1 MKTITRTLSLVSMLI
16 GISIYAQQSDFNTRE
31 VNFKNPDIIKEW
43 HPLNHISSFKVG
55 NGGLEVVVDGEDPY
69 FVGPP
74 MNFPSDKPLWL
85 ILKVKS
91 EKGGMGQIFYFK
103 KNATEEDSV
112 RFDIRPV
119 IWQEIEVPLP
129 KLGTNYRFRID
140 PPGNSGVFVIEKFT
154 VEPRV
159 EFTFPQWKPEKFITS
174 AKPVISA
181 GKLTMHLNDKNPLAY
196 EFQFNGKSIGC
207 SIIPV
212 RIGYTYEKELHW
224 VELSPQDTTLKRG
237 NNRVSIQSTFK
248 DKHKGEWSI
257 NYTFQN
263 VSNVI
268 ETTTEVS
275 CNQRRQVMFLPLHLL
290 SAGEKQYGTNKTQG
304 LFAGLE
310 YLENEA
316 SSSQLDIVGPE
327 SARRT
332 PSPHKVTFPLMSIV
346 QNGVYIGFIWENNLE
361 YAPIFDSPDRTFNTD
376 THIIGLLF
384 PGWEN
389 VRRVEGEVLPERGV
403 EILPGN
409 KVVSRAWIIA
419 GEGETVVSS
428 VQQFIKLRGLS
439 PLPNPG
445 FTLDG
450 YVKLAGHGWLNSKIR
465 ENNLYRHAYWPGSG
479 FNPMPA
485 ADAAFYQDW
494 LTEFAHDTLFR
505 ELSAALKEAINAVRP
520 ESYYHSGIGHI
531 KVPTAPLVYGNLNPA
546 VKIASQIA
554 KQNLSRFNQN
564 GVVVYR
570 PSGVDYAKTHYT
582 NHANG
587 LTAQVIST
595 ALDAAVFSGDGE
607 LIKLAIERLRGLE
620 IYKNEVPR
628 GAQTWE
634 VPLHTPDILASA
646 HLVHAYTLGYKLTG
660 EKIFLERAQYWAYTG
675 VPFVYLVS
683 PTKGLVGPYSTIAVL
698 GATSWKAPV
707 WMGLP
712 VQWCG
717 LVYSDALYTLAEV
730 DDNPIWRQIAD
741 GITAAGIQ
749 HTYETNDV
757 EHGGLL
763 PDSYDLKAQRRN
775 GPAINPGTLQVNA
788 IRYYKK
794 PPIYDCKVSPVSKFI
809 INAPGNITLRQSKA
823 NVTGFTVEPWSSKP
837 YYILVNNVPTN
848 VVVEVNGKKVKV
860 GDGIP
865 DESPRLAVMDRKI
878 QINGK
883 EVIAL
888 SGTGRISPSAK
899 ISRRNLVINVMNKAD
914 VEIRTK

>member
-1 MKTITRTLSLVSMLI
+1 MNRNNLDFAFLIINAKREGIMKKITGILLLASTLI
-16 GISIYAQQSDFNTRE
+16 GVSIFAQQSDSGIIE

-43 HPLNHISSFKVG
+43 HPLNHISSFKACPD
-55 NGGLEVVVDGEDPY
+55 GLEVVVDGEDPY

-74 MNFPSDKPLWL
+74 MNFPPDKPLWL

-91 EKGGMGQIFYFK
+91 EKGGMGQVFYFK

-140 PPGNSGVFVIEKFT
+140 PPGSSGVFVIEKFT
-154 VEPRV
+154 VEPRI
-159 EFTFPQWKPEKFITS
+159 EFTFPQWKPEKYTTS
-174 AKPVISA
+174 TKPVVSA
-181 GKLTMHLNDKNPLAY
+181 GKLTMHLNDKSPLAY
-196 EFQFNGKSIGC
+196 EFQFNGKSIGR

-212 RIGYTYEKELHW
+212 RIGYLYGKELHW
-224 VELSPQDTTLKRG
+224 VDLSPQDTTLKKG
-237 NNRVSIQSTFK
+237 NNRVSIQSIFK
-248 DKHKGEWSI
+248 DKHNGEWKL
-257 NYTFQN
+257 NYTFQA
-263 VSNVI
+263 VSNMI
-268 ETTTEVS
+268 ETTTEIG
-275 CNQRRQVMFLPLHLL
+275 CNQPRQVMFAPLHLL
-290 SAGEKQYGTNKTQG
+290 SVGQTQYGTNKTQG

-316 SSSQLDIVGPE
+316 SSSQLDIVGHE

-346 QNGVYIGFIWENNLE
+346 QNGVYIGFIWERNLD
-361 YAPIFDSPDRTFNTD
+361 YSPIFDSPDRTFNTD
-376 THIIGLLF
+376 THIMGLLF

-389 VRRVEGEVLPERGV
+389 VRRIEGEILPQEGLEV
-403 EILPGN
+403 SPGN

-419 GEGETVVSS
+419 GEGATVIPS
-428 VQQFIKLRGLS
+428 VQQYIKLRGLP
-439 PLPNPG
+439 PLPDTGYN
-445 FTLDG
+445 LDG
-450 YVKLAGHGWLNSKIR
+450 YVQLTIHGWLKSKVR
-465 ENNLYRHAYWPGSG
+465 ENNLYRHAYWPGSA
-479 FNPMPA
+479 FNPMST

-494 LTEFAHDTLFR
+494 LAEFAPAAQTE
-505 ELSAALKEAINAVRP
+505 ELYAVSKVSLAAVRP
-520 ESYYHSGIGHI
+520 ENYYNAQIGHI
-531 KVPTAPLVYGNLNPA
+531 KVPTAPLVYGNINPA
-546 VKIASQIA
+546 IKTASHIA

-570 PSGVDYAKTHYT
+570 AGGVDYAKTHYT

-587 LTAQVIST
+587 LTAQVLAT
-595 ALDAAVFSGDGE
+595 ALDAAVFSGDDE
-607 LIKLAIERLRGLE
+607 LIKSAIERLRGLE
-620 IYKNEVPR
+620 VYKDGVPR

-660 EKIFLERAQYWAYTG
+660 EKLFLDRAQYWAYTG
-675 VPFVYLVS
+675 VPFVYLVN
-683 PTKGLVGPYSTIAVL
+683 PTRGRVGPYSTIAVL
-698 GATSWKAPV
+698 GATSWNAPV
-707 WMGLP
+707 WIGLP

-717 LVYSDALYTLAEV
+717 LVYSDALYTLADV
-730 DDNPIWRQIAD
+730 DNNPIWRQIAD

-749 HTYETNDV
+749 HTWETNDV

-763 PDSYDLKAQRRN
+763 PDSYDLRAQRRN

-809 INAPGNITLRQSKA
+809 INAPGSITLRQSKA
-823 NVTGFTVEPWSSKP
+823 NVTGFIVEPWSSKP

-848 VVVEVNGKKVKV
+848 AIVEVNGKEIKV
-860 GDGIP
+860 G
-865 DESPRLAVMDRKI
+865 E
-878 QINGK
+878 
-883 EVIAL
+883 
-888 SGTGRISPSAK
+888 GRIGQVIPSAEFDGNHL
-899 ISRRNLVINVMNKAD
+899 ILNVVRKVD
-914 VEIRTK
+914 IEIRTK